1 MGRIDLRIAPDGGI
15 FALENNSIPGLTSHS
30 LLPKAAAKA
39 GIPFPELCS
48 RILEDARC
56 G

>member
-1 MGRIDLRIAPDGGI
+1 MTDRDFVREVRARLVR
-15 FALENNSIPGLTSHS
+15 
-30 LLPKAAAKA
+30 PKAAAKA

>member
-1 MGRIDLRIAPDGGI
+1 M
-15 FALENNSIPGLTSHS
+15 LENNSLPGMTSHS